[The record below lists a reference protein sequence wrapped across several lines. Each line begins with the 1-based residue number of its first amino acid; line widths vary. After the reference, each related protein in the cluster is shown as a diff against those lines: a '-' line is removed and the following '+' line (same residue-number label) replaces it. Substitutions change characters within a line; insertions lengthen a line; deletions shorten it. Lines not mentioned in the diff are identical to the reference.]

1 MAATGASGGGW
12 PASSA
17 EARYSPPVRRE
28 QDMKDPR
35 ERDTDLQHDEEPKT
49 TKDWEDDKKRPGN
62 QAFED
67 PEKTKEW

>member
-1 MAATGASGGGW
+1 
-12 PASSA
+12 
-17 EARYSPPVRRE
+17 
-28 QDMKDPR
+28 MKDPR

-67 PEKTKEW
+67 PEKTKEWEDDK

>member
-1 MAATGASGGGW
+1 
-12 PASSA
+12 
-17 EARYSPPVRRE
+17 
-28 QDMKDPR
+28 MKDPR